1 MHASFLCVIVFGN
14 ILVWLIE
21 QFVPHNFEF
30 LCISYVLNEF
40 QNVAAIQYAF
50 NGIRA
55 GVLAL
60 LLKALW
66 TMYKKCPKCK
76 RRYSW
81 NPDVGKMCCP
91 YCRPFG
97 VPGAGDIPLNKIL
110 KKIMRKK

>member
-1 MHASFLCVIVFGN
+1 MTM
-14 ILVWLIE
+14 
-21 QFVPHNFEF
+21 VP
-30 LCISYVLNEF
+30 
-40 QNVAAIQYAF
+40 
-50 NGIRA
+50 
-55 GVLAL
+55 
-60 LLKALW
+60 
-66 TMYKKCPKCK
+66 MYKKCPKCK